1 MCRGD
6 RRALLRLRANEYII
20 SASTQRP
27 FKICGNERCED
38 NQDGR
43 LLALSARGDGVGVQM
58 TPRGSEAC
66 ELCPRRCRADRFG
79 GGEHGWC
86 GAADSPRVFRWGPHF
101 GEEPPLVGKGGS
113 GCVFFSRCTMKCLYC
128 QNSPWS
134 WRGAG
139 EDKTIPE
146 LTEIFRELA
155 VKDGCA
161 NWNLVSPTPYLP
173 FIREAVAPLLAEGIR
188 LPFVW
193 NSSGYERV
201 ETLEEYR
208 DLCDW
213 ALFDLRYSRDETALR
228 LSQAPGYVAAS
239 RAAVKWAW
247 NRRGASAPS
256 ALPHGTSKHQAPS
269 TSSALPSA
277 STKHNLIVRI
287 LVLPG
292 HADEAIENLAWLATE
307 VSNEVAVS
315 VMAQYTPAYKALE
328 TPPLNRPVTKDEYES
343 VVEAASDFGFE
354 NGWIQGYEAS
364 DPKLAL
370 LGENMPDGHGAVR

>member
-1 MCRGD
+1 MP
-6 RRALLRLRANEYII
+6 L
-20 SASTQRP
+20 
-27 FKICGNERCED
+27 
-38 NQDGR
+38 
-43 LLALSARGDGVGVQM
+43 GV
-58 TPRGSEAC
+58 C
-66 ELCPRRCRADRFG
+66 ELCPRRCAVGRFSPG
-79 GGEHGWC
+79 GVRGWC
-86 GAADSPRVFRWGPHF
+86 GAADVPRVFRWGPHF
-101 GEEPPLVGKGGS
+101 GEEPPLVEGGGS

-134 WRGAG
+134 WKGGG

-146 LTEIFRELA
+146 LTAIFRELA
-155 VKDGCA
+155 VKDKCA

-173 FIREAVAPLLAEGIR
+173 FIREAVAPLIAEGIR

-193 NSSGYERV
+193 NSSGYGSV
-201 ETLEEYR
+201 ETLEEYS

-213 ALFDLRYSRDETALR
+213 ALFDLRYSRNETAIAA
-228 LSQAPGYVAAS
+228 SAAPSYVEAS

-247 NRRGASAPS
+247 
-256 ALPHGTSKHQAPS
+256 SK
-269 TSSALPSA
+269 
-277 STKHNLIVRI
+277 KRLIVRI

-315 VMAQYTPAYKALE
+315 VMAQYTPAYKGLE
-328 TPPLNRPVTKDEYES
+328 TPPFDRPVTKDEYES

-370 LGENMPDGHGAVR
+370 LGENMPHGHGSVQ

>member
-1 MCRGD
+1 MKSDGF
-6 RRALLRLRANEYII
+6 II
-20 SASTQRP
+20 PA
-27 FKICGNERCED
+27 
-38 NQDGR
+38 GR
-43 LLALSARGDGVGVQM
+43 
-58 TPRGSEAC
+58 C
-66 ELCPRRCRADRFG
+66 ELCPRRCAAERFG
-79 GGEHGWC
+79 GSARGWC
-86 GAADSPRVFRWGPHF
+86 GAADAPRVFRWGPHF
-101 GEEPPLVGKGGS
+101 GEEPPLVEGGGS

-134 WRGAG
+134 WKGG
-139 EDKTIPE
+139 GKDKTIAE
-146 LTEIFRELA
+146 LTDIFRELA
-155 VKDGCA
+155 VEDKCA

-201 ETLEEYR
+201 ETLEEYS

-213 ALFDLRYSRDETALR
+213 ALFDLRYSRDETAVS

-247 NRRGASAPS
+247 EKEKLKVGKLKVESGKLKA
-256 ALPHGTSKHQAPS
+256 GQGG
-269 TSSALPSA
+269 
-277 STKHNLIVRI
+277 LIVRI

-328 TPPLNRPVTKDEYES
+328 TPPLDRSVTKDEYES
-343 VVEAASDFGFE
+343 VVEAAADFGFE

-364 DPKLAL
+364 DAKLAL
-370 LGENMPDGHGAVR
+370 LGENMGEDHGSVK

>member
-1 MCRGD
+1 VEG
-6 RRALLRLRANEYII
+6 
-20 SASTQRP
+20 
-27 FKICGNERCED
+27 
-38 NQDGR
+38 
-43 LLALSARGDGVGVQM
+43 
-58 TPRGSEAC
+58 
-66 ELCPRRCRADRFG
+66 
-79 GGEHGWC
+79 
-86 GAADSPRVFRWGPHF
+86 
-101 GEEPPLVGKGGS
+101 GGS

-134 WRGAG
+134 WKGGG

-146 LTEIFRELA
+146 LTAIFRELA
-155 VKDGCA
+155 VKDKCA

-173 FIREAVAPLLAEGIR
+173 FIREAVAPLIAEGIR

-201 ETLEEYR
+201 ETLEENS

-213 ALFDLRYSRDETALR
+213 ALFDLRYSRNETAIAA
-228 LSQAPGYVAAS
+228 SAAPNYVEAS

-247 NRRGASAPS
+247 NKCKVESAKCKV
-256 ALPHGTSKHQAPS
+256 GDGG
-269 TSSALPSA
+269 
-277 STKHNLIVRI
+277 LIVRV

-315 VMAQYTPAYKALE
+315 VMAQYTPAYKGLE
-328 TPPLNRPVTKDEYES
+328 TPPFDRPVTKEEYES

-370 LGENMPDGHGAVR
+370 LGENMPRGHGSVQ